1 MRVDCPRCDHSE
13 LRVVK
18 RKSFLLCRG
27 CGYEA
32 HWRQYFPGTKE
43 RAIVKQLFGEGKI
56 EGDPLLGSAEKPL
69 KEKGKL

>member
-1 MRVDCPRCDHSE
+1 MRVDCPRCNHSE
-13 LRVVK
+13 IRVVK

-32 HWRQYFPGTKE
+32 HWRQFFPGTKE
-43 RAIVKQLFGEGKI
+43 RKIVKKLFDEGKI

-69 KEKGKL
+69 EKRRK